1 MAEAINRD
9 AAGKVA
15 HKLTES
21 RNALQKGNIFSCLIK
36 FREALEKMQSTNMIP
51 ADVKALQ
58 KEINDFQK
66 TISENKKFFEIYG
79 PITFR
84 DNEIAPTLALMNQL
98 IEIKNDEMTELL
110 EESDDKTNQQ
120 QEIAPPA
127 IEDPDAK
134 RNIIKTLLENEN
146 HAAALELLK
155 DSEDLADILADEYNS
170 AGIAHR
176 KAARFD
182 DALRDFNN
190 ARIVSPSDE
199 GIYYNMARVYI
210 DRGEWET
217 AEKMTVEAIKIN
229 HNFPEGFKLLK
240 HIRANKA
247 PA

>member
-1 MAEAINRD
+1 MAEAVNRD

-66 TISENKKFFEIYG
+66 AVAENKKFFEIYG
-79 PITFR
+79 PVTFR

-110 EESDDKTNQQ
+110 EESDDKINQE
-120 QEIAPPA
+120 EIAPRTV
-127 IEDPDAK
+127 EDPDAK
-134 RNIIKTLLENEN
+134 LNIIRTLLENGDHE
-146 HAAALELLK
+146 AAMELLK

-176 KAARFD
+176 KAARYD

-190 ARIVSPSDE
+190 ARIVSPKDE

-210 DRGEWET
+210 DREEWET
-217 AEKMTVEAIKIN
+217 AEEMTGEAIKIN
-229 HNFPEGFKLLK
+229 HNFQEGLKLLK